1 MYKRLKLSARII
13 AKCQKR
19 GEFVSDVK
27 LVNSAK
33 WWSKFPNLIVWP
45 TEKIDPFFP
54 KKNAMLKSRFVTN
67 RNTFKLYRTVFN
79 FQMSLVKLNANNGT
93 IKHNL
98 HYTDLITSQMV
109 DKSLYHEHMKILSET
124 KQENLK
130 GYTCMPW
137 NCQEVFSPLKNIIV
151 TES

>member
-45 TEKIDPFFP
+45 TEKIGPFFNVKCDV
-54 KKNAMLKSRFVTN
+54 KKQVRD
-67 RNTFKLYRTVFN
+67 
-79 FQMSLVKLNANNGT
+79 Q
-93 IKHNL
+93 
-98 HYTDLITSQMV
+98 
-109 DKSLYHEHMKILSET
+109 
-124 KQENLK
+124 QE
-130 GYTCMPW
+130 Y
-137 NCQEVFSPLKNIIV
+137 F
-151 TES
+151 

>member
-45 TEKIDPFFP
+45 TEKNRPLFSEEKCDV
-54 KKNAMLKSRFVTN
+54 KKQVRD
-67 RNTFKLYRTVFN
+67 
-79 FQMSLVKLNANNGT
+79 Q
-93 IKHNL
+93 
-98 HYTDLITSQMV
+98 
-109 DKSLYHEHMKILSET
+109 
-124 KQENLK
+124 QE
-130 GYTCMPW
+130 Y
-137 NCQEVFSPLKNIIV
+137 F
-151 TES
+151 